1 MSPDPTSSSSLPAPK
16 PDQLSDPYWA
26 GLAERRVLL
35 QQCPECGR
43 RRFQRLPSCP
53 YCAAPGGD
61 DVEAAGT
68 GVVYSFVRVHRALT
82 PATAD
87 EVPYCVA
94 TVDLDGGGRLFARV
108 EPPDAVE
115 IGLAVQPLFV
125 DHDGWTELRFEP
137 SPVSVT

>member
-1 MSPDPTSSSSLPAPK
+1 MTAAAGVPVGLPAPK
-16 PDQLSDPYWA
+16 PDQLSEPFWA
-26 GLAERRVLL
+26 ALAERRVMV
-35 QQCPECGR
+35 QQCPSCGR

-53 YCAAPGGD
+53 YCAALGGD
-61 DVEAAGT
+61 DVEASGS

-82 PATAD
+82 PATVD

-108 EPPDAVE
+108 EPPEAVE
-115 IGLAVQPLFV
+115 IGLALRPLFV

-137 SPVSVT
+137 AG